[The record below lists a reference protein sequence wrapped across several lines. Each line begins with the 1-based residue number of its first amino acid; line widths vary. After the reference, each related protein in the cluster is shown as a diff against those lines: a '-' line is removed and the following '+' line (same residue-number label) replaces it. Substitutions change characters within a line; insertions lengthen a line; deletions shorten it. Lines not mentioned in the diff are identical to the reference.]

1 MANIHGLR
9 IISVITGNVKYIGE
23 VFFWHMEYLIT
34 FIYIKIIF
42 YLTSWGFTQLDA
54 SKDHS
59 MLIWHL
65 MLGIVFSVATL
76 IDGYKEFGEVVI

>member
-34 FIYIKIIF
+34 CIYIKIIL
-42 YLTSWGFTQLDA
+42 YLTSWGFTQLVA

-59 MLIWHL
+59 ITLL
-65 MLGIVFSVATL
+65 MLGAVFSVATL
-76 IDGYKEFGEVVI
+76 IDGSKEFGEVAI